1 MPSARVILLTG
12 AAGFIGSHVAA
23 ALLARGDRVVGLDN
37 FDPFYPE
44 PIKRAAVARLEALPG
59 SAERFRFLAGDI
71 TSPADLDRAMT
82 GVGLGPVREIIHL
95 AAKAGVRPSIAAP
108 ADYAHVNVTGTACVL
123 DAATRHKA
131 ERIVMAS
138 SSSVYGN
145 APEVPFHEEMDVSR
159 PISPYAATKRAS
171 ELLAATHHHLTGM
184 PTGLLR
190 FFTVFGPGQRPD
202 LAIQLFLSRALRGE
216 PLTVF
221 GSGASSRDYTFI
233 DDIVAGVVASLDRI
247 ERFGLRTW
255 NLGHSHPVSLDEMV
269 STIADVARSLGAPAV
284 KIERGPARAGDV
296 ERTFADISRARA
308 ELGFEPATTFRA
320 GVEAQARAI
329 LAGAS
334 GVNMGDQ
341 YPVIHTPST
350 GTGTRSR

>member
-1 MPSARVILLTG
+1 
-12 AAGFIGSHVAA
+12 
-23 ALLARGDRVVGLDN
+23 
-37 FDPFYPE
+37 
-44 PIKRAAVARLEALPG
+44 
-59 SAERFRFLAGDI
+59 
-71 TSPADLDRAMT
+71 
-82 GVGLGPVREIIHL
+82 
-95 AAKAGVRPSIAAP
+95 
-108 ADYAHVNVTGTACVL
+108 
-123 DAATRHKA
+123 
-131 ERIVMAS
+131 
-138 SSSVYGN
+138 
-145 APEVPFHEEMDVSR
+145 
-159 PISPYAATKRAS
+159 
-171 ELLAATHHHLTGM
+171 
-184 PTGLLR
+184 
-190 FFTVFGPGQRPD
+190 
-202 LAIQLFLSRALRGE
+202 
-216 PLTVF
+216 
-221 GSGASSRDYTFI
+221 
-233 DDIVAGVVASLDRI
+233 VASLDRI